1 MSIILIYPVDG
12 NKVDIPIKLKYTF
25 CTIRRLRKELSD
37 YVVRTSRMVVL
48 TFITR
53 SMKVSAK
60 LMERWLIS
68 TSIPVGR
75 KMVITLLVFC
85 LTRVMSTKKPEF
97 PSWSWSQCSRDKKE
111 YWRRSMGPEKRLL
124 WKGKNISKKTIS
136 CVSGE
141 ISLEFQFQLWYIQF
155 YFANLS
161 VKGIPMIV
169 KLTNIFA
176 SPVTFMV

>member
-1 MSIILIYPVDG
+1 MVKIIQMSIILIYPVDG
-12 NKVDIPIKLKYTF
+12 NKVDIPMKLKYTF
-25 CTIRRLRKELSD
+25 CTIKRTLRKDLSD

-97 PSWSWSQCSRDKKE
+97 PS
-111 YWRRSMGPEKRLL
+111 
-124 WKGKNISKKTIS
+124 
-136 CVSGE
+136 
-141 ISLEFQFQLWYIQF
+141 
-155 YFANLS
+155 
-161 VKGIPMIV
+161 
-169 KLTNIFA
+169 
-176 SPVTFMV
+176 